1 MDEYNIRKGR
11 FLELDAEIE
20 RLNSSQTDSIHA
32 HNFMSDMTLE
42 EIKGLLNEQKHD
54 TSRLP
59 YQPLQSNLATPDW
72 YSFCYYNKCSNV
84 KDYTHYYDPSTMTQ

>member
-11 FLELDAEIE
+11 FFELDAEIE

-42 EIKGLLNEQKHD
+42 EI
-54 TSRLP
+54 
-59 YQPLQSNLATPDW
+59 
-72 YSFCYYNKCSNV
+72 
-84 KDYTHYYDPSTMTQ
+84 